1 MVSCLAYSTTELGN
15 SLGGYGSGVLY
26 IFYAFTSFFLSKP
39 VVSMVG
45 PKNGILLGVTGYC
58 VYVCGFLFAIIV
70 PAAAWP
76 VFLVS
81 CMIGG
86 LAGGLLWTSQGRYFS
101 RNAKLYSDAT
111 GTSVEEVNATFAGI
125 FATAYLGIEMI
136 AKILATVIF
145 VLEPSRAS
153 AIIFTI
159 YTCLA
164 VASCVVVNMLDD
176 LLEKGTW
183 DFSINTILSNAG
195 SAARL
200 VVEDPRLAL
209 MLPFQISFGFAS
221 SFVPYYIFGT
231 VIGRSEELGSAYV
244 GLLSSIIVGTGAAMA
259 IPSSMAANYFGKQ
272 IGRIERIP

>member
-39 VVSMVG
+39 IVSMVG
-45 PKNGILLGVTGYC
+45 PRNGLLLGVTGYC
-58 VYVCGFLFAIIV
+58 VYVCGFLFAILV
-70 PAAAWP
+70 PVAAWP
-76 VFLVS
+76 VFLIS

-101 RNAKLYSDAT
+101 RNSKLYSDAS

-145 VLEPSRAS
+145 VLEPSRAP
-153 AIIFTI
+153 AIIFTV

-164 VASCVVVNMLDD
+164 VISCIVVNMLDD
-176 LLEKGTW
+176 LLETGKW
-183 DFSINTILSNAG
+183 QHQSK
-195 SAARL
+195 
-200 VVEDPRLAL
+200 PW
-209 MLPFQISFGFAS
+209 
-221 SFVPYYIFGT
+221 IFNHQSC
-231 VIGRSEELGSAYV
+231 GRTSV
-244 GLLSSIIVGTGAAMA
+244 
-259 IPSSMAANYFGKQ
+259 
-272 IGRIERIP
+272 